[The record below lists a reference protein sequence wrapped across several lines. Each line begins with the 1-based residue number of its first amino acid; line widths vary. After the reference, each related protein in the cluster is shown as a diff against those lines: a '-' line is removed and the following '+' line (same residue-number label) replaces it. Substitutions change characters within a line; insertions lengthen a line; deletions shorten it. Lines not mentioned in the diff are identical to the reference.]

1 MPISILAGIVVG
13 GVSLVLLLLYLV
25 GWTKDT
31 QIQDHNQAQR
41 VFKERYHDEQVT
53 SVTLDDHQKIA
64 VLELQSSDKFGLVA
78 VFGDKLVVRLLA
90 KGILKQVEQ
99 EESSLLLKTNDFTFP
114 KIKIAIN
121 DSNACSALNIKL
133 TALL

>member
-1 MPISILAGIVVG
+1 MPITVLAGIVVG

-31 QIQDHNQAQR
+31 QIQDSDQAQK
-41 VFKERYHDEQVT
+41 VFKERYQEEQVI
-53 SVTLDDHQKIA
+53 SVILDDHQKSA
-64 VLELQSSDKFGLVA
+64 VLELQSADKLGLVA

-121 DSNACSALNIKL
+121 DSNACSALNTKL
-133 TALL
+133 AALL

>member
-1 MPISILAGIVVG
+1 MPITVLAGIVVG

-31 QIQDHNQAQR
+31 QIQDSDQAQK
-41 VFKERYHDEQVT
+41 VFKERYQEEQVT
-53 SVTLDDHQKIA
+53 SVILDDHQKSA
-64 VLELQSSDKFGLVA
+64 VLELQSADKLGLVA

-121 DSNACSALNIKL
+121 DSNACSALNTKL
-133 TALL
+133 AALL

>member
-1 MPISILAGIVVG
+1 M
-13 GVSLVLLLLYLV
+13 LLLLYLV

-31 QIQDHNQAQR
+31 RIQDSDQAQK
-41 VFKERYHDEQVT
+41 VFKERYQEEQVT
-53 SVTLDDHQKIA
+53 SVILDDHQKSA
-64 VLELQSSDKFGLVA
+64 VLELQSADKLGLVA

-121 DSNACSALNIKL
+121 DSNACSALNTKL
-133 TALL
+133 AALL